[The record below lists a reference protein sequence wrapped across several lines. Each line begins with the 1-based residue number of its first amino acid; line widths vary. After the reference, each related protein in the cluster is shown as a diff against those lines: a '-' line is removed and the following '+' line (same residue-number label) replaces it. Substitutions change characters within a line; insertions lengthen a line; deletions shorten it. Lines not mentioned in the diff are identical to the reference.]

1 MLRDLIEL
9 SRPKHWVKNVFVFLP
24 VPFALASGAHLD
36 VVKFAFG
43 LLSFCVAASAVY
55 AFNDAQ
61 DAERDRAHED
71 KRTRPVAS
79 GRINEPVAYCWSAL
93 LAVGGAALA
102 YATHS
107 DDVMLL
113 YGLYLTVNVV
123 YSLGAKH
130 VTLLDVFLISAM
142 YVMRAL
148 LGCALLDVQP
158 SHWMLLCSYAL
169 ALFVAL
175 AKRRA
180 DVVKGLGSEHRPAL
194 QGYNEAFLDQAIG
207 ISAALT
213 IIGYALYCMEAPV
226 LLPSRKFAALP
237 FVVFGV
243 LDYLRMA
250 HVRHAG
256 GSPVDML
263 LRSPTMLLTGI
274 GWLLST
280 VWSLNWSHVA
290 S

>member
-24 VPFALASGAHLD
+24 VPFALASGAHMD
-36 VVKFAFG
+36 VLKFAFG
-43 LLSFCVAASAVY
+43 LFSFCIAASAVY

-79 GRINEPVAYCWSAL
+79 GRISKPVAYCWSAL
-93 LAVGGAALA
+93 LAAGGAGLA
-102 YATHS
+102 YATRS
-107 DDVMLL
+107 DEVLLL
-113 YGLYLTVNVV
+113 YGLYLSVNVV
-123 YSLGAKH
+123 YSTGAKH
-130 VTLLDVFLISAM
+130 VPLLDVFLISAM

-148 LGCALLDVQP
+148 LGCALLDVVP

-213 IIGYALYCMEAPV
+213 IIGYALYSMEATV
-226 LLPSRKFAALP
+226 LLPGRKFAALP

-243 LDYLRMA
+243 LDYLRIA
-250 HVRHAG
+250 HVRSGG

-263 LRSPTMLLTGI
+263 LRSPTMLLTGV
-274 GWLLST
+274 GWLIST
-280 VWSLNWSHVA
+280 IWSLNWSHVA